1 MLKVLKLRI
10 YKKFNNKVDIKN
22 YLGKAETIYV
32 VGKYSLGL
40 PLIYHLHSYMLTHQ
54 CVYNFNFRSLF
65 VYNFPIFFTI
75 NDLRY
80 LFLFTKILH

>member
-10 YKKFNNKVDIKN
+10 YKKFNNKVHIKN

-40 PLIYHLHSYMLTHQ
+40 PLIYHYLGKAETYKK
-54 CVYNFNFRSLF
+54 FNNKVCL
-65 VYNFPIFFTI
+65 YII
-75 NDLRY
+75 
-80 LFLFTKILH
+80 FLFFLRSMI